1 MSNQAEIP
9 PNVLVLDAGNSV
21 IKYKTAN
28 AEDAYPHAI
37 HPLTETEYQQIV
49 IRAARPHPPL
59 DYLRVN
65 GRPYVVGERAERH
78 GALTRLTGTARYTP
92 DYYGVFVAATLYRV
106 YGKSVEV
113 ALFASHP
120 SGDVA
125 YREDLA
131 RAAWGEWTVEQGSTQ
146 CIFNVTYVNTFDE
159 PIGGLMNVILK
170 DDGKHYA
177 RSDIN
182 SGRALVIDIG
192 GGTTDLQ
199 GVDKGGDLD
208 YSLSTS
214 IEIGIQQVERDF
226 ERSFKMNHKDELKG
240 MRAMPND
247 QLRQA
252 ITSGVWHGGGRKIDC
267 RPEVIEATN
276 TLLNRLSE
284 AYMNVAGGPFRYDHI
299 ILTGGGSAM
308 LYDYLLPVLNHASVV
323 LADQPARMHLANVRG
338 GRKLWRFY
346 EAQGLL

>member
-1 MSNQAEIP
+1 MAAINEIP
-9 PNVLVLDAGNSV
+9 NNVLVLDAGNSV
-21 IKYKTAN
+21 IKYKTATC
-28 AEDAYPHAI
+28 EDAYPHAI
-37 HPLTETEYQQIV
+37 HPLNESEYQQIL
-49 IRAARPHPPL
+49 IRAARPNPPI
-59 DYLRVN
+59 DYLRIN

-78 GALTRLTGTARYTP
+78 GPLTRLTGTARYTP
-92 DYYGVFVAATLYRV
+92 EYYGVFVAATLYRV
-106 YGKSVEV
+106 YGKSLEV

-131 RAAWGEWTVEQGSTQ
+131 RAAWGNWTVEHGETTCQ
-146 CIFNVTYVNTFDE
+146 FNVSYVNTFDE

-170 DDGKHYA
+170 EDGKHYA

-182 SGRALVIDIG
+182 GGRALVLDIG

-199 GVDKGGDLD
+199 GVEKGGELD
-208 YSLSTS
+208 YSLSVS
-214 IEIGIQQVERDF
+214 IELGIQQVERDF

-252 ITSGVWHGGGRKIDC
+252 IGGGVWRGGGREIPC
-267 RPEVIEATN
+267 QAEVREATN
-276 TLLNRLSE
+276 ALLNRIGE
-284 AYMNVAGGPFRYDHI
+284 AYMNIAGGPFRYDHV
-299 ILTGGGSAM
+299 ILTGGGSAL
-308 LYDYLLPVLNHASVV
+308 LYDYLRPILNHQSVV
-323 LADQPARMHLANVRG
+323 LADQPAKMHLANVRG